1 VRLSYALIIGWRV
14 MFNLTHL
21 ILVAVGESELGSLAT
36 YGLTDTVRE
45 TPHGELAVKV
55 STPV

>member
-1 VRLSYALIIGWRV
+1 

-21 ILVAVGESELGSLAT
+21 ILVAVGEGELGSLAA